1 MMKRTTILL
10 LLFDSQFIVLVN
22 VCQIG
27 IVTLRKSHDR
37 HQQKKKDET
46 FHVVSM

>member
-1 MMKRTTILL
+1 MLL
-10 LLFDSQFIVLVN
+10 LLFDSQFIVLIN